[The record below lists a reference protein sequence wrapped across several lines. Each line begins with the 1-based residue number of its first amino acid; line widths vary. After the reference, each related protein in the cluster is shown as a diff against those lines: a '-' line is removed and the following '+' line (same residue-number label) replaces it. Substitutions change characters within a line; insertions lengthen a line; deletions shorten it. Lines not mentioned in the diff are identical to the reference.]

1 MIPDTDIT
9 TFILGIKVE
18 KKKGKKILAKA
29 MHRTFEK

>member
-18 KKKGKKILAKA
+18 KKKGKKIISKSYAQN
-29 MHRTFEK
+29 F